1 MTRWPAIAV
10 IAAWIAVVP
19 SAAPAQSYPELAA
32 ARRAGQVGERY
43 DGYLGYASTPSRQVQ
58 RQVAAINIRRRS
70 LYVDL
75 AQRRR
80 VTPEVAGLA
89 TGCELLTMVPAGE
102 AYMLQDGIWRRRALG
117 QSIPRPSYCG

>member
-1 MTRWPAIAV
+1 MRLWLALAASVLVPGAV
-10 IAAWIAVVP
+10 
-19 SAAPAQSYPELAA
+19 SAQSYPELAA

-58 RQVAAINIRRRS
+58 RQVGAINIRRRS
-70 LYVDL
+70 LYVGL

-89 TGCELLTMVPAGE
+89 TGCELLGRVAVGE
-102 AYMLQDGIWRRRALG
+102 VYMLQDGVWRRRAPG
-117 QSIPRPSYCG
+117 QSVPRPTYCG

>member
-1 MTRWPAIAV
+1 MRLWLALAAAV
-10 IAAWIAVVP
+10 LVPGAV
-19 SAAPAQSYPELAA
+19 SAQSYPELAA

-58 RQVAAINIRRRS
+58 RQVGAINIRRRS
-70 LYVDL
+70 LYVGL

-89 TGCELLTMVPAGE
+89 TGCELLGRVAVGE
-102 AYMLQDGIWRRRALG
+102 VYMLQDGVWRRRARG
-117 QSIPRPSYCG
+117 QSVPRPTYCG

>member
-1 MTRWPAIAV
+1 MRLWLALTAAV
-10 IAAWIAVVP
+10 IVP
-19 SAAPAQSYPELAA
+19 SAASAQSYPELAA

-43 DGYLGYASTPSRQVQ
+43 DGYLGYASTPSGQVQ

-70 LYVDL
+70 LYIDL

-89 TGCELLTMVPAGE
+89 TGCELLGRIAVGE
-102 AYMLQDGIWRRRALG
+102 VYMLQDGVWRRRAPG
-117 QSIPRPSYCG
+117 QDIPRPSYCG

>member
-1 MTRWPAIAV
+1 MRLWLALAAAV
-10 IAAWIAVVP
+10 LVPGAV
-19 SAAPAQSYPELAA
+19 SAQSYPELAA

-58 RQVAAINIRRRS
+58 RQVGAINIRRRS
-70 LYVDL
+70 LYVGL

-89 TGCELLTMVPAGE
+89 TGCELLGRVAVGE
-102 AYMLQDGIWRRRALG
+102 VYMLQDGVWRRRAPG
-117 QSIPRPSYCG
+117 QSVPRPTYCG

>member
-1 MTRWPAIAV
+1 VRLWLALAAAV
-10 IAAWIAVVP
+10 LVPGAV
-19 SAAPAQSYPELAA
+19 SAQSYPELVA

-58 RQVAAINIRRRS
+58 RQVGAINIRRRS
-70 LYVDL
+70 LYVGL

-89 TGCELLTMVPAGE
+89 TGCELLGRVAVGE
-102 AYMLQDGIWRRRALG
+102 VYMLQDGVWRRRAPG
-117 QSIPRPSYCG
+117 QSVPRPSYCG

>member
-1 MTRWPAIAV
+1 MRLWLALAAAV
-10 IAAWIAVVP
+10 LVPGAV
-19 SAAPAQSYPELAA
+19 SAQSYPELAA

-58 RQVAAINIRRRS
+58 RQVGAINIRRRS
-70 LYVDL
+70 LYVGL

-89 TGCELLTMVPAGE
+89 TGCELLGRVAVGE
-102 AYMLQDGIWRRRALG
+102 VYMLQDGVWRRRAPG
-117 QSIPRPSYCG
+117 QSVPRPSYCG

>member
-1 MTRWPAIAV
+1 MSRWPALAVVVASIAL
-10 IAAWIAVVP
+10 VP
-19 SAAPAQSYPELAA
+19 SAAPAQNYTELAA
-32 ARRAGQVGERY
+32 ARRAGQVGERF

-102 AYMLQDGIWRRRALG
+102 VYMLQDGIWRRRALG

>member
-1 MTRWPAIAV
+1 MRLWLALAASVLVPGAV
-10 IAAWIAVVP
+10 
-19 SAAPAQSYPELAA
+19 SAQSYPELAA

-58 RQVAAINIRRRS
+58 RQVGAINIRRRS
-70 LYVDL
+70 LYVGL

-89 TGCELLTMVPAGE
+89 TGCELLGRVAVGE
-102 AYMLQDGIWRRRALG
+102 VYMLQDGVWRRRARG
-117 QSIPRPSYCG
+117 QSVPRPTYCG

>member
-1 MTRWPAIAV
+1 MRLWLALAAAV
-10 IAAWIAVVP
+10 LVPGAV
-19 SAAPAQSYPELAA
+19 SAQSYPELAA

-58 RQVAAINIRRRS
+58 RQVGAINIRRRS
-70 LYVDL
+70 LYVGL

-89 TGCELLTMVPAGE
+89 TGCELLGRVAVGE
-102 AYMLQDGIWRRRALG
+102 VYMLQDGVWRRRAPG
-117 QSIPRPSYCG
+117 QSVPRPNYCG